1 MPSPNGNHILI
12 LLLWLSGN
20 DRRWSTRVK
29 AYPSWPQPSGACSD
43 TWVWQLTFHKRARPF
58 KPKFRELERAAPKTN
73 RNLWPNVQT
82 SLEKQEQQRQM
93 VPPRKWQQCAQIFRR
108 NVSETLGTFRRPK
121 HWRGNSHNGLL
132 ALLCL
137 EATGQVGTY
146 IYKDPEAMRRDIGR
160 PLQEPVDHVSLD
172 MFCTNHALCS
182 GQDFRQNTSEKNPA
196 KHQRYNLVYSNAL
209 HISANLTNV
218 SKFPPSA
225 SNFLCI
231 VTNKSKSATRVLND
245 SKIVMWSCVCVLC
258 MCVQH
263 TVHNGTKCS
272 LRHERKTHCLS
283 FSSTPRFLLSIQ
295 NMVWSVWSKSELHCC
310 YAAMLGNVAFGSVT
324 FVFWNLGRGSAPKH
338 PTASLWLP

>member
-1 MPSPNGNHILI
+1 MIHKGESIPIMTSTQCRMFRYMGLTIDFSQACTSFQTKVSRTWESSTKNKQKLVAQRANILGETGTTTANGATIL
-12 LLLWLSGN
+12 
-20 DRRWSTRVK
+20 
-29 AYPSWPQPSGACSD
+29 
-43 TWVWQLTFHKRARPF
+43 
-58 KPKFRELERAAPKTN
+58 
-73 RNLWPNVQT
+73 
-82 SLEKQEQQRQM
+82 
-93 VPPRKWQQCAQIFRR
+93 WQQCAQIFRR

-121 HWRGNSHNGLL
+121 HWRGNSRNGLL

-137 EATGQVGTY
+137 EASGQVGTY
-146 IYKDPEAMRRDIGR
+146 IYKDPEAMRNRDIGR

-196 KHQRYNLVYSNAL
+196 KHQRYNLVYSNAP

-225 SNFLCI
+225 SNFLCV
-231 VTNKSKSATRVLND
+231 VTNKCKSATRVLND
-245 SKIVMWSCVCVLC
+245 SKILMWSCFCVMC

-272 LRHERKTHCLS
+272 LRHERKKHCLS
-283 FSSTPRFLLSIQ
+283 FSSTPRFVLSIQ

-310 YAAMLGNVAFGSVT
+310 YAAMLGNVAFGGVT
-324 FVFWNLGRGSAPKH
+324 FVFGILVVDLLQSIQLHHFDFPREEPRS
-338 PTASLWLP
+338 TWLE